1 MNAGSQGAEIL
12 LEADGGRLVAPEDPQ
27 ALAAAAEWFMGL
39 SPEQLRGYG
48 TRNRAYAE
56 AHFDQ
61 RKIRAAH
68 EDFMFGARDRA
79 GERAS

>member
-1 MNAGSQGAEIL
+1 MNL
-12 LEADGGRLVAPEDPQ
+12 LEANGGRLVAPEDPD
-27 ALAAAAEWFMGL
+27 ALAAAADWLMGL

-61 RKIRAAH
+61 RKILAAH
-68 EDFMFGARDRA
+68 ERFMFGGRGRA
-79 GERAS
+79 GARVS